1 MRFSTLLFNRSKSV
15 LEWQFQIKIKY
26 KTSLMGRNNYDFKYI
41 LNIETP
47 GHTLPVDEDSRTDC
61 DSK

>member
-26 KTSLMGRNNYDFKYI
+26 KTSCMGRNNYDFKYI

-47 GHTLPVDEDSRTDC
+47 GQTLPVDEDSRTYC

>member
-26 KTSLMGRNNYDFKYI
+26 KTSFMGRNNYDFKYI
-41 LNIETP
+41 LIIETLSQ
-47 GHTLPVDEDSRTDC
+47 TLPVDEDLRTDC